1 MSSENQQPL
10 TIPVIDFSPLRNPN
24 CSRQDFAKTGD
35 EIYKAFKDI
44 GFAYIKNHVVPQEV
58 VDEAFSWSK
67 KFFALPQSEKDKVPH
82 PAEGWYHRG
91 YSGIGREKVT
101 QMVFDDEG
109 IALERKKP
117 DFKESYE
124 MGIEDKQA
132 KLQNIWPEKEAI
144 PGFREFFI
152 RFFDECYEMELKILR
167 AIAIGMGLD
176 DDFFI
181 DYHRKRNNQIR
192 LLHYPPVEEELMATG
207 KVDSIGAHT
216 DFGTITLLFQDE
228 VGGLEVEDIHQ
239 KGTFIQAPYIPGTI
253 VVNIGDFLM
262 RWSND
267 ELRSTLHHVRAPPA
281 EETEGG
287 KPRMTRE
294 RYSIPYFV
302 SADNEKTID
311 CVPGCWG
318 PDRPKKYEPV
328 NCMEYLE
335 MRLNA
340 TY

>member
-1 MSSENQQPL
+1 
-10 TIPVIDFSPLRNPN
+10 
-24 CSRQDFAKTGD
+24 
-35 EIYKAFKDI
+35 
-44 GFAYIKNHVVPQEV
+44 
-58 VDEAFSWSK
+58 
-67 KFFALPQSEKDKVPH
+67 VPH
-82 PAEGWYHRG
+82 PPQGWYHRG
-91 YSGIGREKVT
+91 YSGVGREKVV
-101 QMVFDDEG
+101 QMVFDEEG
-109 IALERKKP
+109 LARERKRP

-124 MGIEDKQA
+124 MGNEEDTA
-132 KLQNIWPEKEAI
+132 KLRNIWPAEEVI
-144 PGFREFFI
+144 PGFRQFFI
-152 RFFDECYEMELKILR
+152 SFYDVCYAMELKLLR
-167 AIAIGMGLD
+167 AIAVGMGLE

-181 DYHRKRNNQIR
+181 DYHRSRNNQIR

-216 DFGTITLLFQDE
+216 DFGTLTMLFQDH
-228 VGGLEVEDIHQ
+228 VGGLEVEDIHN
-239 KGTFIQAPYIPGTI
+239 KGTFIQAPFIPGTI

-281 EETEGG
+281 EEPTEPG
-287 KPRMTRE
+287 KVRMTRE

-302 SADNEKTID
+302 SADNERTID

-328 NCMEYLE
+328 NSMEYLE